1 MARLTK
7 YVLEEMGAKATYS
20 SIATFVRLTWQR
32 HTQKLGLGRR
42 PPSPYPC
49 PPTSIEVPSCRRK
62 HVCIDTLQQTAKLRG
77 LATNGLNRKS
87 DGCLSPASSPSIL

>member
-7 YVLEEMGAKATYS
+7 YALEEMGAKATYS

-32 HTQKLGLGRR
+32 HNHKLGLGRR

-49 PPTSIEVPSCRRK
+49 PPPRSRFRVVAENMCASIPSSKPQSCR
-62 HVCIDTLQQTAKLRG
+62 C

-87 DGCLSPASSPSIL
+87 DG

>member
-20 SIATFVRLTWQR
+20 SIATFVRITWQR
-32 HTQKLGLGRR
+32 HTHKLGLGRR

-62 HVCIDTLQQTAKLRG
+62 HVCIDTLQQTAKLPVSRYKRFEQEKRWMFIAG
-77 LATNGLNRKS
+77 VLT
-87 DGCLSPASSPSIL
+87 

>member
-1 MARLTK
+1 MARLTR

-49 PPTSIEVPSCRRK
+49 PPPRSRFRVVAENMCASIPSSKPQSCG
-62 HVCIDTLQQTAKLRG
+62 VSLQTGMFIAGVL
-77 LATNGLNRKS
+77 T
-87 DGCLSPASSPSIL
+87 